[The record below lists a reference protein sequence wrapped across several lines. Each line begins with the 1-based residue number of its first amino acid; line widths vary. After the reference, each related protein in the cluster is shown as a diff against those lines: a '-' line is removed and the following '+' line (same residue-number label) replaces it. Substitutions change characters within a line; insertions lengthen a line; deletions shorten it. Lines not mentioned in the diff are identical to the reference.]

1 MDLPVLIGIAA
12 FIILGIMFA
21 LLRASSS
28 RDEAEDA
35 VTREIIIRAATG
47 SIEVHAE
54 LTDPE
59 PTQEEED

>member
-1 MDLPVLIGIAA
+1 MDLPVIIGIAA

-21 LLRASSS
+21 LLRASST

-47 SIEVHAE
+47 SIEVNAE
-54 LTDPE
+54 LTDSE
-59 PTQEEED
+59 PTQEKEE